1 MIQTVS
7 DLRQWWEKSEL
18 GQYVYAQEWDFFQQA
33 AGSLAGRRTLLTGA
47 FTEQSAA
54 QMATQGALWQ
64 CATLPADVLAEETV
78 LPWRD
83 NVFDVVLTAHA
94 GDFGVSV
101 ATWLAELYRVVR
113 PFGCVVLTGF
123 NPYSLWRIGGNV
135 PQVAQSLPFTQFKSC
150 VAQAGWQVAQGR
162 FMHYLPPVDSAKW
175 LHRMRFMEL
184 AGNRWWP
191 HGAAVYGLVLRK
203 QRAGMRWQADAQP
216 CGFAPEA
223 VVLGAAKQP
232 FTGQNAPN
240 GV

>member
-94 GDFGVSV
+94 GDFGAV
-101 ATWLAELYRVVR
+101 
-113 PFGCVVLTGF
+113 
-123 NPYSLWRIGGNV
+123 
-135 PQVAQSLPFTQFKSC
+135 FTQNSRNGK
-150 VAQAGWQVAQGR
+150 VAR
-162 FMHYLPPVDSAKW
+162 
-175 LHRMRFMEL
+175 L
-184 AGNRWWP
+184 AGY
-191 HGAAVYGLVLRK
+191 HADFGHVFQVFGLSLIHI
-203 QRAGMRWQADAQP
+203 
-216 CGFAPEA
+216 
-223 VVLGAAKQP
+223 
-232 FTGQNAPN
+232 
-240 GV
+240 